1 MSLHEVFNQA
11 PVNDPKAGAGF
22 IGLTPNDGPKE
33 MLRAV
38 LESIACGMKQLL
50 DIMESES
57 QYSLG
62 CDTIEYAMRTYMF
75 LLWHYSDFT
84 RFFCQFRIDGGVS
97 NNDFIV
103 QLISTLTGKNISRG
117 SSVES
122 SVFGVAFVSGL
133 HSGISY
139 LIIKLNL
146 SCT

>member
-38 LESIACGMKQLL
+38 LESIAFGMKQLL

-62 CDTIEYAMRTYMF
+62 CDTIEYAMRTYVF
-75 LLWHYSDFT
+75 VIAFF
-84 RFFCQFRIDGGVS
+84 RFHEFFYQFRIDGGVS